1 MKFNKKDRLK
11 AFRNLMD
18 RKESS
23 IKSTIV
29 KSPTSEEYKKRC
41 DEREKR
47 LILRYDEN
55 ISDISIETV
64 QVAQAQVEEK
74 VSTLV
79 AEKEAE
85 INAQ

>member
-11 AFRNLMD
+11 AFRNLMA

-55 ISDISIETV
+55 ISDISN
-64 QVAQAQVEEK
+64 
-74 VSTLV
+74 
-79 AEKEAE
+79 
-85 INAQ
+85 INFYD

>member
-41 DEREKR
+41 DERENR

-55 ISDISIETV
+55 ISDISN
-64 QVAQAQVEEK
+64 
-74 VSTLV
+74 
-79 AEKEAE
+79 
-85 INAQ
+85 INFYD

>member
-29 KSPTSEEYKKRC
+29 KSQLVKNIKK
-41 DEREKR
+41 DVMKGKK
-47 LILRYDEN
+47 D
-55 ISDISIETV
+55 
-64 QVAQAQVEEK
+64 
-74 VSTLV
+74 
-79 AEKEAE
+79 
-85 INAQ
+85 